1 MSKTSYT
8 SESLTIRA
16 AEAKDASAIVEMETL
31 LAASEGHETRFTEAT
46 FLRDA
51 IEGQGEAKPLFF
63 IAEIEGEAAG
73 FVMCY
78 AGYDL
83 LSACHGIHLGDIYVH
98 APYRNKGIGSALFAK
113 VAEENLTRG
122 GEWVSLTVLRENV
135 QAQRF
140 YFKHGGIAVPV
151 EFMAFGKMAL
161 KKVIEL

>member
-1 MSKTSYT
+1 MSDTPYT

-16 AEAKDASAIVEMETL
+16 AEAKDARAIVEMETL
-31 LAASEGHETRFTEAT
+31 LAASEGQDTRLTEEA

-63 IAEIEGEAAG
+63 IAEVEGEAAG

-83 LSACHGIHLGDIYVH
+83 LSACHGMHLGDIFVH
-98 APYRNKGIGSALFAK
+98 APYRNSGIGTALFAK
-113 VAEENLTRG
+113 VAEENLARG
-122 GEWVSLTVLRENV
+122 GEWVSLTVLRENI

-140 YFKHGGIAVPV
+140 YFKHGGVNVPV

-161 KKVIEL
+161 QKLL